1 MNSVGQAYAVL
12 RGRLSGDQGEATKL
26 LESLSPAE
34 RSTRNRLESRMRG
47 RRLGSRYKMGRK
59 SMRSVRR

>member
-12 RGRLSGDQGEATKL
+12 RGRLTGDPGDAKKL
-26 LESLSPAE
+26 LDGLPPAE
-34 RSTRNRLESRMRG
+34 RAVRNRLESRMRG

-59 SMRSVRR
+59 PMRNVGK